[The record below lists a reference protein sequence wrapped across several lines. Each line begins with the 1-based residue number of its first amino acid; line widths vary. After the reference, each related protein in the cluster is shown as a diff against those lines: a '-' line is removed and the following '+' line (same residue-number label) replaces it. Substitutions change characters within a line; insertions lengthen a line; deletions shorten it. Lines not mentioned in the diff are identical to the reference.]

1 LKEEYEIED
10 HVIIE
15 SQEPCKNI
23 DEVKTLS
30 GGPEIIEKPG
40 TAHDRP
46 LSVEGLSYE
55 GPKIS
60 DGMYLQ
66 PPEPFHST
74 DNVSMGIK
82 RSVIDSMAEVNT
94 ELWLILSLLILTAA
108 INYLISAHRL
118 VLGLY
123 TLPTLFSAYFY
134 GRRHAILTA
143 FTSVFMVGLLAH
155 FNPNLFIEI
164 QKTQFLEGR
173 WYDITAWGGI
183 LVVTAYAMGTL
194 YEYNKK
200 RLYELRQ
207 TYHGLL
213 LILRQFISKDKYTEN
228 HSYRVSI
235 YATKIASY
243 LGLKHERIEDIRAA
257 SLLHD
262 IGKLDISRKLLYK
275 AAKLTQEEFG
285 EMKKHVDKSGDIL
298 EPIGGPLSRII
309 PIILAH
315 HDKFDG
321 SGYRTTSGEEIPI
334 ESRIISVADVYDSLT
349 SDRPYRKAMS
359 PFDAKEIIAKG
370 SGKDFDPNV
379 VRAFLRAFG
388 KREMEVPDVVL

>member
-1 LKEEYEIED
+1 MKEEN
-10 HVIIE
+10 E
-15 SQEPCKNI
+15 SQGLYQNI
-23 DEVKTLS
+23 DEVKVLLKR
-30 GGPEIIEKPG
+30 PKVIEKPG
-40 TAHDRP
+40 TAYARP
-46 LSVEGLSYE
+46 LSMEELSCE

-66 PPEPFHST
+66 TPEAFQFT
-74 DNVSMGIK
+74 GNVFTGIK
-82 RSVIDSMAEVNT
+82 RSVIDRMAKVNT
-94 ELWLILSLLILTAA
+94 ELWLILSLLTLTAA
-108 INYLISAHRL
+108 INYLVSAHRL

-143 FTSVFMVGLLAH
+143 FTSVFMVGLLAR
-155 FNPNLFIEI
+155 FNPNLFSVI

-173 WYDITAWGGI
+173 WFDIIAWGGI

-194 YEYNKK
+194 HEYNKT
-200 RLYELRQ
+200 RLHELRQ

-235 YATKIASY
+235 YATKIASCM
-243 LGLKHERIEDIRAA
+243 GLKHERIEDIRAA

-262 IGKLDISRKLLYK
+262 IGKLDISRELLYK
-275 AAKLTQEEFG
+275 AARLTQEEFN
-285 EMKKHVDKSGDIL
+285 EMKKHVDKSGEIL
-298 EPIGGPLSRII
+298 EPVGGPLSRII

-321 SGYRTTSGEEIPI
+321 SGYRPASGEEIPL

-370 SGKDFDPNV
+370 SDKDFDPKV
-379 VRAFLRAFG
+379 VKAFLTAFG